1 MHLVVF
7 FCNFST
13 VQKCCHLCNNT
24 KAQQNEKIPKSHFTF
39 RTKNAY
45 DDNIIAINE
54 DPSLSHL
61 YGIKEN
67 SLLNVLNCFHVAD
80 GLSPDLAHDLF
91 EGFAVD
97 IVSRLIVSFIRE
109 GLFDLDGLNEI
120 ILNFAHSESG
130 KNHKLQL
137 VKVKPLNSL
146 KVKQTACE
154 MWSLIKL
161 DFYL

>member
-61 YGIKEN
+61 YGMVSKRT
-67 SLLNVLNCFHVAD
+67 
-80 GLSPDLAHDLF
+80 LF
-91 EGFAVD
+91 
-97 IVSRLIVSFIRE
+97 
-109 GLFDLDGLNEI
+109 
-120 ILNFAHSESG
+120 
-130 KNHKLQL
+130 
-137 VKVKPLNSL
+137 
-146 KVKQTACE
+146 
-154 MWSLIKL
+154 
-161 DFYL
+161 

>member
-1 MHLVVF
+1 MKKSPNLI
-7 FCNFST
+7 SLSE
-13 VQKCCHLCNNT
+13 QKML
-24 KAQQNEKIPKSHFTF
+24 
-39 RTKNAY
+39 

-97 IVSRLIVSFIRE
+97 IVSRLIVSFIRK

-120 ILNFAHSESG
+120 VLNFAHSESG

>member
-1 MHLVVF
+1 M
-7 FCNFST
+7 
-13 VQKCCHLCNNT
+13 K
-24 KAQQNEKIPKSHFTF
+24 KSP
-39 RTKNAY
+39 NL
-45 DDNIIAINE
+45 I
-54 DPSLSHL
+54 SLSEQKMLMMITSLQLMKIQVCHT
-61 YGIKEN
+61 YMVSKRT
-67 SLLNVLNCFHVAD
+67 LLNVLNCFHVAD
-80 GLSPDLAHDLF
+80 GLSSDLAHDLF

>member
-1 MHLVVF
+1 MVF

-13 VQKCCHLCNNT
+13 VQKCYHLCNNT
-24 KAQQNEKIPKSHFTF
+24 KAQQNEKIPISHFTL

-97 IVSRLIVSFIRE
+97 IVSRLIVPFIRE
-109 GLFDLDGLNEI
+109 GLFDLDDLNEI

-130 KNHKLQL
+130 KNHR
-137 VKVKPLNSL
+137 
-146 KVKQTACE
+146 
-154 MWSLIKL
+154 
-161 DFYL
+161 

>member
-13 VQKCCHLCNNT
+13 VQKCSHLCNNT

-80 GLSPDLAHDLF
+80 GLSPHLAHDLF

-120 ILNFAHSESG
+120 VLNFAHSESG